1 MAKNDSRSRGGGYEA
16 LRAAIKAGVP
26 ANLYIFYGEERYL
39 LQTMARQLKELLI
52 PGGFEEFNYHR
63 LTGKGLTVQ
72 ELAETAEAMPMMAE
86 HTLITVTDMDI
97 FKLDES
103 QRTALI
109 DLLGDFP
116 PYCTLVFLYEQV
128 PYTRDGKMKKLCA
141 ALNEY
146 VQEVEFV
153 QQERSDLLK
162 WLKRRFAATGH
173 DIDQTAADHLLFTCG
188 SLMRGLIP
196 EVEKIAAYARHERI
210 TVADIDAVAEPVLD
224 ARIFDMTNAV
234 TARNYDRAAAILADL
249 LRMQTEPIAIL
260 AALGK
265 ELRRLYTARLAL
277 DGGKDRVWLK
287 ELWSMSSD
295 YPAKLLLQA
304 AKNVDHD
311 WCRQAVKRSQTLDRR
326 MKSQRNMDSEG
337 ELKLFLMELAGAR

>member
-1 MAKNDSRSRGGGYEA
+1 MAKNDGRGRSGGYEA
-16 LRAAIKAGVP
+16 LRAAIRAGVP

-39 LQTMARQLKELLI
+39 LQTMAQQLKDLLI
-52 PGGFEEFNYHR
+52 PESFEEFNYHR

-86 HTLITVTDMDI
+86 HTLITVTDLDI
-97 FKLDES
+97 FKLDEG

-109 DLLGDFP
+109 QLLSDFP

-128 PYTRDGKMKKLCA
+128 TYKRDGKMKKLCA

-196 EVEKIAAYARHERI
+196 EIEKIAAYAKGERI

-234 TARNYDRAAAILADL
+234 TARDYDRAAAILSEL
-249 LRMQTEPIAIL
+249 LRMQTEPIVIL

-277 DGGKDRVWLK
+277 DGGKDRIWLK

-304 AKNVDHD
+304 ARNVDHA

-326 MKSQRNMDSEG
+326 MKSERNMDSEG

>member
-1 MAKNDSRSRGGGYEA
+1 MAKNDSRGRSGGYEA

-97 FKLDES
+97 FRLDES

-128 PYTRDGKMKKLCA
+128 PYKRDGKMKKLCA

-326 MKSQRNMDSEG
+326 MKSERNMDSEG

>member
-1 MAKNDSRSRGGGYEA
+1 MAKNDSRGRSGGYEA

-72 ELAETAEAMPMMAE
+72 ELAETAEALPMMAE

-128 PYTRDGKMKKLCA
+128 PYKRDGKMKKLCA

-196 EVEKIAAYARHERI
+196 EVEKIAAYAGHERI
-210 TVADIDAVAEPVLD
+210 TVEDIDAVAEPVLD

>member
-1 MAKNDSRSRGGGYEA
+1 MAKNDSRGRGGGYEA

-109 DLLGDFP
+109 NLLGDFP

-128 PYTRDGKMKKLCA
+128 PYKRDGKMKKLCA

-196 EVEKIAAYARHERI
+196 EVEKIAAYAKHERI

-326 MKSQRNMDSEG
+326 MKSERNMDSEG
-337 ELKLFLMELAGAR
+337 ELKLFLVELAGAR